1 MPSRPMHSA
10 SFSDDVRTPLQSG
23 AGDPLRVPGPGG
35 YVASSSHGHGFD
47 GSSATLSHGA
57 GGADPFYTNQ
67 QGNPSYVSGYGDDDK
82 VPLAAHGEKFGGVYG
97 DSSYQ

>member
-1 MPSRPMHSA
+1 MHSA

-35 YVASSSHGHGFD
+35 YVASSSHGHGHGFD

>member
-1 MPSRPMHSA
+1 MFRPDSPPS
-10 SFSDDVRTPLQSG
+10 SDDAHTPLQSG
-23 AGDPLRVPGPGG
+23 AGDPLRAPGG

-47 GSSATLSHGA
+47 GSSATLSGHGA
-57 GGADPFYTNQ
+57 SGPFYSSQT
-67 QGNPSYVSGYGDDDK
+67 GNPSYVSGYPDDDK